1 MPARSKR
8 RSSPAAFDRA
18 QDDLRRLVRA
28 TEAIAGE
35 VAARGPR
42 VKGPAALKRWRRDA
56 ESQAAALRRRRRAF
70 VDAQLV
76 ALGLSR
82 HSRGLKL
89 HLGAADSLLPGWV
102 NIDHWP
108 AQLSMDLRWGLPFA
122 KGAARAVYMC
132 HVLEH
137 CYYPDEALAV
147 MADIH
152 RVLGRDGVA
161 RIVVPDI
168 EQCLRAYVRRD
179 HRFFAA
185 RRAHWPWW
193 PPTVT
198 RLESF
203 LGYAGVGASPDAFVG
218 SHKFG
223 YDYETLRSLL
233 RRAGFRR
240 IERSA
245 YMRSRDAALRI
256 DDASH
261 VAGAK
266 HGRRYYSLFV
276 EARP

>member
-1 MPARSKR
+1 MTVRITRQTRS
-8 RSSPAAFDRA
+8 AAFDRA
-18 QDDLRRLVRA
+18 QSDLRRLARA

-35 VAARGPR
+35 VAARGPQT
-42 VKGPAALKRWRRDA
+42 KSPAGLKRWRRDA
-56 ESQAAALRRRRRAF
+56 ESRAAALRRARRAF
-70 VDAQLV
+70 VDAQLS
-76 ALGLSR
+76 ALGLTR
-82 HSRGLKL
+82 RSRGLRL
-89 HLGAADSLLPGWV
+89 HLGAADSALPGWV

-108 AQLSMDLRWGLPFA
+108 APLAMDLRWGLPFA
-122 KGAARAVYMC
+122 RGAAQAVYLC

-152 RVLGRDGVA
+152 RVLAPAGLVRV
-161 RIVVPDI
+161 VVPDI
-168 EQCLRAYVRRD
+168 EQCLRAYVRGDR
-179 HRFFAA
+179 RFFAA
-185 RRAHWPWW
+185 RRAQWPWW
-193 PPTVT
+193 PPTHT

-203 LGYAGVGASPDAFVG
+203 LGYAGVGASPDAFVS
-218 SHKFG
+218 SHKFS

-245 YMRSRDAALRI
+245 FMRSRDPALRI
-256 DDASH
+256 DAASR
-261 VAGAK
+261 VAGAR

>member
-1 MPARSKR
+1 MTAKPQS
-8 RSSPAAFDRA
+8 
-18 QDDLRRLVRA
+18 DLRRLARA
-28 TEAIAGE
+28 TEAIAAE
-35 VAARGPR
+35 LAARGP
-42 VKGPAALKRWRRDA
+42 KADSPAALKRWRRDA
-56 ESQAAALRRRRRAF
+56 ESLAAALRRRRAAF
-70 VDAQLV
+70 LRTQL
-76 ALGLSR
+76 AELGLTR
-82 HSRGLKL
+82 RTRGLKL
-89 HLGAADSLLPGWV
+89 HLGAADSPLPGWV

-108 AQLSMDLRWGLPFA
+108 AQLAMDLRWGLPFA
-122 KGAARAVYMC
+122 NGAAQAVYLC

-152 RVLGRDGVA
+152 RVLARDGVA

-179 HRFFAA
+179 RRFFAA
-185 RRAHWPWW
+185 RRAQWPWW
-193 PPTVT
+193 PPTST

-203 LGYAGVGASPDAFVG
+203 LSYAGVGASPGAFVS

-223 YDYETLRSLL
+223 YDYETLRLLL

-240 IERSA
+240 IERSGF
-245 YMRSRDAALRI
+245 MRSRDPALRI
-256 DDASH
+256 DDASR
-261 VAGAK
+261 VAVAK

>member
-1 MPARSKR
+1 MRSRSR
-8 RSSPAAFDRA
+8 RPSAPAAYARA
-18 QDDLRRLVRA
+18 QSDLRRLARA
-28 TEAIAGE
+28 TDAIAGE
-35 VAARGPR
+35 VAARGP
-42 VKGPAALKRWRRDA
+42 PATRPAVLKRWRRDA
-56 ESQAAALRRRRRAF
+56 EAQATALRRQRRAF
-70 VDAQLV
+70 IEAQL
-76 ALGLSR
+76 ATLGLAR
-82 HSRGLKL
+82 RSRGLRL
-89 HLGAADSLLPGWV
+89 HLGAADSALPGWV
-102 NIDHWP
+102 SIDHWP
-108 AQLSMDLRWGLPFA
+108 APLAMDLRWGLPFA
-122 KGAARAVYMC
+122 KGAAQAVYLC

-152 RVLGRDGVA
+152 RVLAREGVA

-168 EQCLRAYVRRD
+168 EQCLRAYVRGDR
-179 HRFFAA
+179 RFFAA
-185 RRAHWPWW
+185 RRAQWPWW
-193 PPTVT
+193 PPTAT

-203 LGYAGVGASPDAFVG
+203 LGYAGVGASPDAFVS

-245 YMRSRDAALRI
+245 YMRSRDPALRI

>member
-1 MPARSKR
+1 MTARPQS
-8 RSSPAAFDRA
+8 
-18 QDDLRRLVRA
+18 DLRRLARA
-28 TEAIAGE
+28 TEAIAAE
-35 VAARGPR
+35 LAARGPQAG
-42 VKGPAALKRWRRDA
+42 GPAALKRWRRDA
-56 ESQAAALRRRRRAF
+56 ESLAAALRRRRAAF
-70 VDAQLV
+70 MRAQL
-76 ALGLSR
+76 AELGLTR
-82 HSRGLKL
+82 RTRGLKL
-89 HLGAADSLLPGWV
+89 HLGAADSWLPGWV

-108 AQLSMDLRWGLPFA
+108 AQLAMDLRWGLPFA
-122 KGAARAVYMC
+122 NGAAQAVYLC

-152 RVLGRDGVA
+152 RVLARDGVA

-179 HRFFAA
+179 RRFFAA
-185 RRAHWPWW
+185 RRAQWPWW
-193 PPTVT
+193 PPTST

-203 LGYAGVGASPDAFVG
+203 LGYAGVGASPGAFVS

-223 YDYETLRSLL
+223 YDYETLRLLL

-240 IERSA
+240 IERSGF
-245 YMRSRDAALRI
+245 MRSRDPALRI
-256 DDASH
+256 DDASR

>member
-1 MPARSKR
+1 MRP
-8 RSSPAAFDRA
+8 
-18 QDDLRRLVRA
+18 
-28 TEAIAGE
+28 
-35 VAARGPR
+35 
-42 VKGPAALKRWRRDA
+42 
-56 ESQAAALRRRRRAF
+56 
-70 VDAQLV
+70 QLA
-76 ALGLSR
+76 ALGLTRQSR
-82 HSRGLKL
+82 CLKL
-89 HLGAADSLLPGWV
+89 HLGAADSPLPGWV

-108 AQLSMDLRWGLPFA
+108 AQLAMDLRWGLPFA
-122 KGAARAVYMC
+122 KGAARAVYLC

-152 RVLGRDGVA
+152 RVLARDGVA

-179 HRFFAA
+179 RRFFAA
-185 RRAHWPWW
+185 RRAQWPWW
-193 PPTVT
+193 PPSST

-203 LGYAGVGASPDAFVG
+203 LGYAGVGASPDAFVN

-223 YDYETLRSLL
+223 YDYETLQALL

-245 YMRSRDAALRI
+245 FMRSRDPLLRI
-256 DDASH
+256 DDASR

-266 HGRRYYSLFV
+266 CGRQYYSLFV

>member
-1 MPARSKR
+1 MTPRALRKAT
-8 RSSPAAFDRA
+8 PAAFVRA
-18 QDDLRRLVRA
+18 LGDLRRLARA

-35 VAARGPR
+35 VAARGR
-42 VKGPAALKRWRRDA
+42 QAQSPAALGRWRREA
-56 ESQAAALRRRRRAF
+56 EWQAAALRSQRQVF
-70 VDAQLV
+70 MGAQLTT
-76 ALGLSR
+76 LGLSR
-82 HSRGLKL
+82 RSRGLKL
-89 HLGAADSLLPGWV
+89 HLGAADSPLPGWV

-108 AQLSMDLRWGLPFA
+108 AQLAMDLRWGLPFG
-122 KGAARAVYMC
+122 KGAAQAVYLC

-152 RVLGRDGVA
+152 RVLARGGVA

-168 EQCLRAYVRRD
+168 EQCLRAYVQRD
-179 HRFFAA
+179 RRFFAA
-185 RRAHWPWW
+185 RRAQWPWW
-193 PPTVT
+193 PPTGT
-198 RLESF
+198 ALEGL
-203 LGYAGVGASPDAFVG
+203 LGYAGVGASPDAFVS

-223 YDYETLRSLL
+223 YDYETLRLLL

-245 YMRSRDAALRI
+245 YMRSRNPALRI
-256 DDASH
+256 DDASR

>member
-1 MPARSKR
+1 MIYRSTRK
-8 RSSPAAFDRA
+8 SAPAAFARA
-18 QDDLRRLVRA
+18 QSDLRRLVRA
-28 TEAIAGE
+28 TEAIAGD
-35 VAARGPR
+35 VAARGPQA
-42 VKGPAALKRWRRDA
+42 KSPAALKRWRRDA
-56 ESQAAALRRRRRAF
+56 ESQASALRRQRRAF
-70 VDAQLV
+70 TDAQLA

-82 HSRGLKL
+82 RSRGLRL
-89 HLGAADSLLPGWV
+89 HLGAADSPLPGWV

-108 AQLSMDLRWGLPFA
+108 AQLAMDLRWGLPFA
-122 KGAARAVYMC
+122 KGAARAVYLC

-152 RVLGRDGVA
+152 RVLAREGVA

-179 HRFFAA
+179 QRFFAA
-185 RRAHWPWW
+185 RRAQWPWW
-193 PPTVT
+193 PPTDT
-198 RLESF
+198 RLENF
-203 LGYAGVGASPDAFVG
+203 LGYAGVGASPDAFVS

-223 YDYETLRSLL
+223 YDYETLRLLL

-245 YMRSRDAALRI
+245 FMRSRDPALRI
-256 DDASH
+256 DDASQ